1 MSGSAAA
8 VAAGVPP
15 AGADRGHPPGGGD
28 GGAAAQA
35 TEAELLA
42 LCRRVRDQASPGE
55 YVEVVAARNEGTSV
69 KVHGGE
75 VESLTASVTA
85 SLGIRVVVD
94 GRAGF
99 AHAGSLA
106 DDVVAETLA
115 QARENVAFA
124 EVDPFLTLATPD
136 GVEVVA
142 QPALRNNLVA
152 AIAVDSKVDRALEL
166 ERRTLDLDPRVTGVR
181 VASYSDG
188 WGSSALCSTNDIEV
202 ASSGSHCAAATQPL
216 VVADGQTQIGV
227 GWDATRDPELL
238 DLAEIA
244 ADGVER
250 ATRLLGAV
258 QPSSGRLPIMLE
270 PRLAATLWGIVAGML
285 SGEAIVKGRSPF
297 ADRVGEVVAASGF
310 TLLDD
315 PTDPAGLGAEEFDGE
330 GLACRRNVLI
340 DGGTLSGY
348 LHNSTTAHRMGVA
361 SNACAVR
368 GSRSLPGAG
377 AVALAMMPGSGTP
390 EQLRAPLGEAL
401 LVNSFTGL
409 HSGVNPTSGDFS
421 VGGDGLMIRNGELAA
436 PVRELTLASTIQ
448 RLMSGVIAI
457 GGELERLPSGS
468 SMPWVVID
476 DVSIGGS

>member
-1 MSGSAAA
+1 MGYPLTLQLRDRRVLVVGGGR
-8 VAAGVPP
+8 VAATRVC
-15 AGADRGHPPGGGD
+15 R
-28 GGAAAQA
+28 
-35 TEAELLA
+35 LLA
-42 LCRRVRDQASPGE
+42 DGAHVT
-55 YVEVVAARNEGTSV
+55 VVA
-69 KVHGGE
+69 
-75 VESLTASVTA
+75 
-85 SLGIRVVVD
+85 
-94 GRAGF
+94 
-99 AHAGSLA
+99 
-106 DDVVAETLA
+106 
-115 QARENVAFA
+115 
-124 EVDPFLTLATPD
+124 
-136 GVEVVA
+136 
-142 QPALRNNLVA
+142 
-152 AIAVDSKVDRALEL
+152 
-166 ERRTLDLDPRVTGVR
+166 
-181 VASYSDG
+181 
-188 WGSSALCSTNDIEV
+188 
-202 ASSGSHCAAATQPL
+202 
-216 VVADGQTQIGV
+216 
-227 GWDATRDPELL
+227 PE
-238 DLAEIA
+238 
-244 ADGVER
+244 
-250 ATRLLGAV
+250 
-258 QPSSGRLPIMLE
+258 
-270 PRLAATLWGIVAGML
+270 
-285 SGEAIVKGRSPF
+285 
-297 ADRVGEVVAASGF
+297 VGEVVAASGF

-421 VGGDGLMIRNGELAA
+421 VGGDGLMIRNGELAE

>member
-1 MSGSAAA
+1 MSANT
-8 VAAGVPP
+8 
-15 AGADRGHPPGGGD
+15 GD
-28 GGAAAQA
+28 GGAAAHA
-35 TEAELLA
+35 TEAELRE
-42 LCRRVRDQASPGE
+42 LCGRVRDQAGAGE

-94 GRAGF
+94 GRVGF

-124 EVDPFLTLATPD
+124 EVDPHLALARPD
-136 GVEVVA
+136 GVEAVE

-152 AIAVDSKVDRALEL
+152 SIPVEDKVARALEL
-166 ERRTLDLDPRVTGVR
+166 ERRTTELDDRVTGVR

-188 WGSSALCSTNDIEV
+188 WGSSALASTEGIDV
-202 ASSGSHCAAATQPL
+202 ASSGSHCSAATQPL
-216 VVADGQTQIGV
+216 VVADGETQIGV
-227 GWDATRDPELL
+227 GWDATRDPALL

-258 QPSSGRLPIMLE
+258 QPPSGRMPIVLE

-285 SGEAIVKGRSPF
+285 SGEAVVKGRSPF
-297 ADRVGEVVAASGF
+297 AERLGETVAASMV
-310 TLLDD
+310 TLVDD
-315 PTDPAGLGAEEFDGE
+315 PTDSAGLGAEEFDGE
-330 GLACRRNVLI
+330 GLACRRNELI
-340 DGGTLSGY
+340 SAGTLSGF
-348 LHNSTTAHRMGVA
+348 LLNCTTANRLGTT

-377 AVALAMMPGSGTP
+377 AVALAMEPGEGSP
-390 EQLRAPLGEAL
+390 EGLRAPLAEAL
-401 LVNSFTGL
+401 LVNTFTGL

-421 VGGDGLMIRNGELAA
+421 VGADGLMIRNGEVAE
-436 PVRELTLASTIQ
+436 PVREITLASTIQ
-448 RLMSGVIAI
+448 RLLGGVSAI

-468 SMPWVVID
+468 SMPWVVIE
-476 DVSIGGS
+476 DVSLGGA